1 MFVDKKSFNLYK
13 MYLGDI
19 TYLYTASKV
28 AAVKPY
34 KDMYL
39 SVRDRVTIFRNVKRV
54 TQMSER
60 SVLQRKY

>member
-1 MFVDKKSFNLYK
+1 MVL
-13 MYLGDI
+13 I
-19 TYLYTASKV
+19 ELYTASKV